1 VAMISRPQRDP
12 AGARRESADPPLS
25 IGSSGFPHAR
35 PHPAPEPDSEAWDE
49 LLGLT
54 LAEFASRWERGENP
68 SAEEYLGRLS
78 PDHAADAVELIYR
91 EYCLAESAGLNPD
104 PSDYLKR
111 FPAQGDSLRRLFSL
125 HGAFGP
131 LGLRD
136 RADSASLPEV
146 GDEIG
151 PYLLIRELGRGGFAR
166 VFLAEQADLDGRLVV
181 VKVSARITPEPRLLA
196 RVRHSHIV
204 EVLRHGIAED
214 GMFQLICMPFLGG
227 ATLSTVLTAQR
238 ATRRRP
244 ARGSDLLAVLD
255 EVSAPEYPRPD
266 IVRPARE
273 VIARLSYPRA
283 IAWIVARLAEALDHA
298 ERRGVAHG
306 DLKPSNVLLTADG
319 HPMLLDFN
327 LAHDGLDP
335 GILDAPVDGG
345 GTLAYMAPERL
356 RAIADLIGTPRARA
370 FDRHRADIY
379 ALGLLLREALTGQP
393 PEIPERR
400 TRSMQE
406 YADLIAAS
414 RNREGAARIQSGR
427 DPIPAALRSILSL
440 CLAPA
445 PSDRYQRA
453 SELADDLDRWRS
465 DRPLAFAR
473 EPLWPSCLLRQIR
486 SRRPALTVASL
497 CLAIGIAAALTVS
510 YASRTSPRQQAEFKL
525 ASLWDRA
532 ESGVFPAQRGIQ
544 WRTEARGDPAEN
556 AIRHLNQYGVLDTD
570 DWRRR
575 DDVRALPERDRAE
588 LEIWLLEQVL
598 RYGHALGK
606 RPDSPEDWWRG
617 LVLLERTARMTPLVP
632 LIHQCRLLRGRLKL
646 TRPTSLVDG
655 PAPPNP
661 PPRWM
666 EEYLL
671 GVEAELAGSAAAAQA
686 HYKKVLIDRPTSF
699 WGHYRAAVVACEFH
713 KTRSALSHLTFCV
726 DRRPRNPVLRD
737 RLAGRLFELGRLDAA
752 LEQCNKALML
762 DPDLAESYRTRTL
775 IRGRLGRT
783 EDLISD
789 IRRFELLTRSQGKVP
804 SLKLR
809 LESMISLRNDL
820 VFNKEGRCDDL
831 PRRILDVDFED
842 VDARMIVAEQ
852 LLDAGRRDWDLL
864 GPGNREKNI
873 ALMEAAL
880 GAIDKILELDP
891 EHLRARYERAMLLRQ
906 VESALGEIE
915 KVLKSHPETP
925 RARHEHAIL
934 IRLLRREEA
943 ARDLEFVMDHPRLE
957 KFLQESHDAI
967 SVFHHTT
974 SRYIHEGKILAA
986 LRAAERGLAHS
997 ERLNWMCG
1005 MSHYMMAK
1013 IYAVASADAPGL
1025 LQKTAFHLKKSGE
1038 IRPHFIMK
1046 HFEDDPTFDSLRHK
1060 IRPLI
1065 D

>member
-1 VAMISRPQRDP
+1 
-12 AGARRESADPPLS
+12 
-25 IGSSGFPHAR
+25 
-35 PHPAPEPDSEAWDE
+35 
-49 LLGLT
+49 
-54 LAEFASRWERGENP
+54 
-68 SAEEYLGRLS
+68 
-78 PDHAADAVELIYR
+78 
-91 EYCLAESAGLNPD
+91 
-104 PSDYLKR
+104 
-111 FPAQGDSLRRLFSL
+111 
-125 HGAFGP
+125 
-131 LGLRD
+131 
-136 RADSASLPEV
+136 
-146 GDEIG
+146 
-151 PYLLIRELGRGGFAR
+151 
-166 VFLAEQADLDGRLVV
+166 
-181 VKVSARITPEPRLLA
+181 
-196 RVRHSHIV
+196 
-204 EVLRHGIAED
+204 
-214 GMFQLICMPFLGG
+214 
-227 ATLSTVLTAQR
+227 
-238 ATRRRP
+238 
-244 ARGSDLLAVLD
+244 
-255 EVSAPEYPRPD
+255 
-266 IVRPARE
+266 
-273 VIARLSYPRA
+273 
-283 IAWIVARLAEALDHA
+283 
-298 ERRGVAHG
+298 
-306 DLKPSNVLLTADG
+306 
-319 HPMLLDFN
+319 
-327 LAHDGLDP
+327 
-335 GILDAPVDGG
+335 
-345 GTLAYMAPERL
+345 
-356 RAIADLIGTPRARA
+356 
-370 FDRHRADIY
+370 
-379 ALGLLLREALTGQP
+379 
-393 PEIPERR
+393 
-400 TRSMQE
+400 TRSMQD

-414 RNREGAARIQSGR
+414 RNREVAARIQSGR

-486 SRRPALTVASL
+486 SRRPALTVAML

-510 YASRTSPRQQAEFKL
+510 SASRTSPRQQAEFKL

-532 ESGVFPAQRGIQ
+532 ESGVFPAQRGVQ
-544 WRTEARGDPAEN
+544 WRTETRGDPAEN
-556 AIRHLNQYGVLDTD
+556 ALRHLNQYGVLDTD
-570 DWRRR
+570 EWRRR
-575 DDVRALPERDRAE
+575 DDVRALPEHDRAE

-632 LIHQCRLLRGRLKL
+632 LIHQCRLLRERLKL
-646 TRPTSLVDG
+646 TGPTSLVDG

-666 EEYLL
+666 EEYLR

-1013 IYAVASADAPGL
+1013 VYAVASADAPGL